1 MIKRIHTAGRA
12 GAHVIRTG
20 VLLAVGF
27 AVAIVAVAAMLVAS
41 GERIA
46 LPAVVVAAIE
56 SRIDAR
62 AAGVDVDLGTVS
74 VGLDRPLVPRLR
86 LEDVRVSAPD
96 GGEIARVS
104 EVGLAFDT
112 AAALSGRVAP
122 SILRV
127 NGARLVLRRDAEGRF
142 ALSFGS
148 GGEFIADSP
157 GALLDLVEGAL
168 DRPPL
173 DRVERVE
180 LTGAEITLED
190 ARANRVWQVTDGS
203 AALTRGAEG
212 LTFDLDAEIF
222 NGTED
227 LARARIA
234 LSTRSGDSG
243 ARLEAEFDRV
253 AAADIAAQSPAL
265 AVLSV
270 LDAPISG
277 QLATTL
283 GAEGALQELS
293 ATLEIG
299 AGSLDP
305 RRGTPPLD
313 FQHARAAL
321 TFDPATRRIALREVS
336 IDAADGSG
344 RLSGQAY
351 LDEIGPDGFPN
362 ALIAQLNVEEL
373 RLDTPA
379 LFPEPVSALGGTL
392 DMRIRLDPF
401 TVDVG
406 AYSLSLDTEGTR
418 DALTGDARAWAG
430 EDGWSV
436 DLSLTAERMTAERLR
451 RYWPKPVARKAR
463 QFFLDRVGAG
473 TAVDPVVVLRQRPE
487 AEKPEANVSFAFE
500 DATTLA
506 VPFLPPVTD
515 ASGFATLDDF
525 RFALRVASGRMT
537 PEDRAPV
544 DLTGTT
550 FVIPDIRERP
560 SQGQIEIVSDGPLP
574 SVLALIDSEPL
585 SFLSKAG
592 RTPDLAQGHLSA
604 TTTITLPLK
613 KGVKPEEISFT
624 SDGTLTDLQSD
635 TLVAGRTITADRMEV
650 SVDRDRI
657 RVEGRA
663 QFDGVPFDGAW
674 QQALSGEDR
683 GRGTV
688 SGRATVSAESL
699 ATLGVALPDGLL
711 SGSGTAEIEI
721 ALAPDTAP
729 RLTAR
734 SDLSGLALAVSAVN
748 WSKPPDRTGT
758 FELQATLG
766 ATPVV
771 DRLQLEAPGLSARGR
786 VDLQDG
792 TRFRALTLD
801 RVVLGDWFEG
811 AVTIAAQGNGRPVA
825 ITVPSGSVDL
835 RRAQL
840 GGGSGS
846 GSGSGGG
853 GSGTARGPVSLRLD
867 EVTLTDTIALR
878 DAAIDL
884 APGVALSGEFRGR
897 VNGGTEVTG
906 ALVGEARGTAIR
918 VQTQD
923 AGALLR
929 DAGLVDRVQGGQLD
943 LILRPTGDAGTYEG
957 QARVTNPL
965 LRDAPAIAELLSA
978 ISVVGLL
985 EQLETRGIPFE
996 DVSAE
1001 FRVSPQ
1007 QITLYRSS
1015 ATGASLGLSM
1025 DGVYDTVNK
1034 RLDMQGVVSPIYL
1047 LNRIGSIFTRQG
1059 EGLFGVNFTL
1069 QGPVSQ
1075 PQVGVNPLS
1084 ILTPGMFREIF
1095 RRPPPARPAE

>member
-12 GAHVIRTG
+12 GAHVLRTCL
-20 VLLAVGF
+20 LLAAGF
-27 AVAIVAVAAMLVAS
+27 AVALVAVGAMLMAS

-46 LPAVVVAAIE
+46 LPAPVVAAIE
-56 SRIDAR
+56 ARIDAR

-74 VGLDRPLVPRLR
+74 VGLDRPAVPRIW
-86 LEDVRVSAPD
+86 LEDVRISAPD
-96 GGEIARVS
+96 VGEIARVS
-104 EVGLAFDT
+104 QVGLAFDT
-112 AAALSGRVAP
+112 AATLAGRIAP
-122 SILRV
+122 RILRV
-127 NGARLVLRRDAEGRF
+127 NGARVVLRRDAEGRF
-142 ALSFGS
+142 ALSFGG

-157 GALLDLVEGAL
+157 GALLDMVEGAF

-190 ARANRVWQVTDGS
+190 ARANRVWQVTGGS
-203 AALTRGAEG
+203 ATLAREEDG
-212 LTFDLDAEIF
+212 LAFDLDAEIF
-222 NGTED
+222 NGTEQ

-234 LSTRSGDSG
+234 LATSAADSG

-277 QLATTL
+277 RLGTTL
-283 GAEGALQELS
+283 GPAGTLGELS

-321 TFDPATRRIALREVS
+321 TFDPAAGRIALHEVS

-344 RLSGQAY
+344 QLSGHAY
-351 LDEIGPDGFPN
+351 LDEIGPGGFPN
-362 ALIAQLNVEEL
+362 AVIAQLDVAEL
-373 RLDTPA
+373 RVDTPA
-379 LFPEPVSALGGTL
+379 LFPQPVRAIGGSL

-401 TVDVG
+401 AVDVG
-406 AYSLSLDTEGTR
+406 AYSLSLDAEGVE
-418 DALTGDARAWAG
+418 DALTGDAHAWAG
-430 EDGWSV
+430 DDGWSL
-436 DLSLTAERMTAERLR
+436 DLSLTARRMTAERLR
-451 RYWPKPVARKAR
+451 RYWPTPVARKAR
-463 QFFLDRVGAG
+463 QFFLDRVGEG
-473 TAVDPVVVLRQRPE
+473 TAIDPVVVLRQRPE
-487 AEKPEANVSFAFE
+487 FDKPEVNVSFAFE

-506 VPFLPPVTD
+506 VPFLPPVTH
-515 ASGFATLDDF
+515 ASGFATLNDR

-537 PEDRAPV
+537 PEGRAPV
-544 DLTGTT
+544 ELAGTT
-550 FVIPDIRERP
+550 FVIPDIRQRP
-560 SQGQIEIVSDGPLP
+560 PEGRIKIVSDGPLP

-585 SFLSKAG
+585 AFLSKAG
-592 RTPDLAQGHLSA
+592 RTPDLAEGHLTA

-613 KGVKPEEISFT
+613 KGITPGEVTFA
-624 SDGTLTDLQSD
+624 SDGVLTELRSD
-635 TLVAGRTITADRMEV
+635 TLVEGRTITADRMQV
-650 SVDRDRI
+650 SVDPERI
-657 RVEGRA
+657 RVEGAA
-663 QFDGVPFDGAW
+663 QFDGVPFQGAW
-674 QQALSGEDR
+674 QQALSGENR
-683 GRGTV
+683 GQGTV
-688 SGRATVSAESL
+688 SGSAPVSE
-699 ATLGVALPDGLL
+699 ATLAALGISLPGGLL
-711 SGSGTAEIEI
+711 SGTGTAQIEI
-721 ALAPDTAP
+721 ALAPGTAP
-729 RLTAR
+729 RLSAS
-734 SDLSGLALAVSAVN
+734 SDLSGLALAVNAVN

-771 DRLQLEAPGLSARGR
+771 DRLQLEAPGLFARGR

-811 AVTIAAQGNGRPVA
+811 AVTIAAQGSGDPVA
-825 ITVPSGSVDL
+825 ITVPSGEVDL

-840 GGGSGS
+840 GG
-846 GSGSGGG
+846 SGGG
-853 GSGTARGPVSLRLD
+853 GGAARGPVSLRLD
-867 EVTLTDTIALR
+867 RVTLTDTIALQ

-884 APGVALSGEFRGR
+884 EPGVALSGDFRGR

-957 QARVTNPL
+957 QVRVTRPL

-1007 QITLYRSS
+1007 QITIYRSS

-1095 RRPPPARPAE
+1095 RRPPPTRPTE

>member
-1 MIKRIHTAGRA
+1 MIQRVQTVGRA
-12 GAHVIRTG
+12 GAHMLRTTL
-20 VLLAVGF
+20 LLAAGF
-27 AVAIVAVAAMLVAS
+27 AVALAAAAAMLAVS
-41 GERIA
+41 GARLD
-46 LPAVVVAAIE
+46 LPAPVVAAIE
-56 SRIDAR
+56 ARIDAR
-62 AAGVDVDLGTVS
+62 AAGVDVDLDTVS
-74 VGLDRPLVPRLR
+74 VGLDRPAVPRLR
-86 LEDVRVSAPD
+86 LEDVRISASEV
-96 GGEIARVS
+96 GEIARVA
-104 EVGLAFDT
+104 EVGVAFDT
-112 AAALSGRVAP
+112 AATLSGRIAP
-122 SILRV
+122 SLLRV
-127 NGARLVLRRDAEGRF
+127 NGARLVVRRDAQGRF
-142 ALSFGS
+142 ALSFG
-148 GGEFIADSP
+148 GGEFVAESP
-157 GALLDLVEGAL
+157 GALLDLVEGAF

-180 LTGAEITLED
+180 LTAAEITLED

-203 AALTRGAEG
+203 ATLTKEEDG
-212 LTFDLDAEIF
+212 LTFALDAEIF

-227 LARARIA
+227 LARAEIE
-234 LSTRSGDSG
+234 LSTRAEDSG
-243 ARLEAEFDRV
+243 ARLEAEFEHV
-253 AAADIAAQSPAL
+253 AAPDIAAQSPAL
-265 AVLSV
+265 TVLSV

-277 QLATTL
+277 RLETTL
-283 GAEGALQELS
+283 GSDGALSEL
-293 ATLEIG
+293 AAELEIG
-299 AGSLDP
+299 AGSLNP
-305 RRGTPPLD
+305 RPGTPPLE

-321 TFDPATRRIALREVS
+321 TYDPAAGRIALDELS
-336 IDAADGSG
+336 IDASDGSG

-351 LDEIGPDGFPN
+351 LDEIGPGGFPN
-362 ALIAQLNVEEL
+362 AVIAQLDVGEL

-379 LFPEPVSALGGTL
+379 LFTEPVSAIGGSL

-406 AYSLSLDTEGTR
+406 AYSLSLDAAGLE

-436 DLSLTAERMTAERLR
+436 DLSLTSDRMTVERLR
-451 RYWPKPVARKAR
+451 RYWPAPVATKAR
-463 QFFLDRVGAG
+463 QFFLDRVSAG
-473 TAVDPVVVLRQRPE
+473 TAIDPVVVLRQRPE
-487 AEKPEANVSFAFE
+487 FEKPEASVSFAFE

-515 ASGFATLDDF
+515 ASGFATLNDR
-525 RFALRVASGRMT
+525 RFALRVASGRMA
-537 PEDRAPV
+537 PEGRPPV
-544 DLTGTT
+544 ELGGST
-550 FVIPDIRERP
+550 FVIPDVRERP
-560 SQGQIEIVSDGPLP
+560 SQGRIKVVSDGPLP

-585 SFLSKAG
+585 AILSKAG
-592 RTPDLAQGHLSA
+592 RTPDLAEGHLSA

-613 KGVKPEEISFT
+613 KGITPEEVSFA
-624 SDGTLTDLQSD
+624 SDGVLTDLQSD
-635 TLVAGRTITADRMEV
+635 TLVEGRAITADRMEV
-650 SVDRDRI
+650 SVDPDRI
-657 RVEGRA
+657 RVAGQAR
-663 QFDGVPFDGAW
+663 FDGVPFDGAW
-674 QQALSGEDR
+674 QQALSGEAR
-683 GRGTV
+683 GQGTV
-688 SGRATVSAESL
+688 SGSATVSEATL
-699 ATLGVALPDGLL
+699 ATLGIALPDGLI
-711 SGSGTAEIEI
+711 SGTGTAEIEI
-721 ALAPDTAP
+721 TLAPGTAP
-729 RLTAR
+729 RLSAR
-734 SDLSGLALAVSAVN
+734 SDLSGLALAVDAVN
-748 WSKPPDRTGT
+748 WAKSPDRTGA
-758 FELQATLG
+758 FELEATLG
-766 ATPVV
+766 TTPVV
-771 DRLQLEAPGLSARGR
+771 DRLQLEAPGLFARGR

-792 TRFRALTLD
+792 TRFRALALD
-801 RVVLGDWFEG
+801 RVVLGDWFDG
-811 AVTIAAQGNGRPVA
+811 AVTIAAQGNGDPVA

-840 GGGSGS
+840 GGSDGSS
-846 GSGSGGG
+846 GE
-853 GSGTARGPVSLRLD
+853 ARGPVSLRLD
-867 EVTLTDTIALR
+867 RVTLTDTIALQ

-884 APGVALSGEFRGR
+884 APGVALSGDFSGH
-897 VNGGTEVTG
+897 VNGGVEVTG
-906 ALVGEARGTAIR
+906 ELVGEARGTAIR

-943 LILRPTGDAGTYEG
+943 LILRPTGAPGTYEG
-957 QARVTNPL
+957 QARVTDPL

-985 EQLETRGIPFE
+985 EQLESRGIPFE